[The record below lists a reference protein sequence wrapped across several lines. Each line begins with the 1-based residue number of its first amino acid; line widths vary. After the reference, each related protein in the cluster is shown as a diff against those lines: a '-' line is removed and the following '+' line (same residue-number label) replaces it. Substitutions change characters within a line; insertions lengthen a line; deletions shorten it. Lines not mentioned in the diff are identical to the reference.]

1 MALTLMWAP
10 FLLHRDVTYGT
21 IISTPIDEEMKGA
34 GTMKIYHIILRH
46 STVVDTL
53 SVSASN
59 AKRAKRYALKR
70 TFLDPKYASIYK
82 MQRVF

>member
-1 MALTLMWAP
+1 
-10 FLLHRDVTYGT
+10 
-21 IISTPIDEEMKGA
+21 
-34 GTMKIYHIILRH
+34 MKIYHIILRH